1 MSNTSL
7 RILQTI
13 EKQKGFFTPHDIVS
27 AVLLPTSKAKKSKKG
42 TKVSQRQAQQTL
54 HRVHNAVTTLYQ
66 YGFLTKQNGKFKVAQ
81 PFCFTG
87 TFIHSKKGDGV
98 VNVQDDI
105 EVHIYREDVNHAR
118 NKDIVQVQLTDICRG
133 ILFGR
138 ITSIVTANKQMFF
151 ARCIKPNGKLRI
163 LTLLDV
169 PGNIQVITKE
179 NIKPGYLAIVTVK
192 NTFIQNY
199 QECSI
204 NAVIE
209 HEEQYDVERVVNK
222 YSLPGAHPEYE
233 HLAHIED
240 HVQPHELKNRKDF
253 RKLLTVT
260 IDGETAKDFD
270 DAISLEY
277 KNGIYTL
284 YVHIAD
290 VSAYVYK
297 DDAIDKE
304 AYNRGTSYYL
314 GNAVIP
320 MLPERL
326 SNDLCSLKAG
336 VDRLTLSVMLQF
348 DSHGNYRTHAIH
360 RGIINV
366 DQRLTYNL
374 AQEILNSKKRSK
386 IKTMLTHA
394 KDLAQKLKAK
404 RLSNGRVDLNL
415 ADARMIFDNNA
426 SIADIAF
433 ATRLDSHMIIE
444 EFMLSA
450 NEVVSRVL
458 RENNVPALYRIH
470 EPIAEEK
477 FIALQNFL
485 KTLGIT
491 LKEEDNAGLA
501 LQRVIDSVAQK
512 EYEQVVNFIVLK
524 SLMQAYYGPTP
535 LGHFG
540 LGFKDYT
547 HFTSPIRRYPDLIV
561 HRCIKS
567 LIDKEKPPY
576 SQDELTAIG
585 EQSSKLERIAQSA
598 ERDLLKLKSCRL
610 LQNKIG
616 EEFQG
621 IISGV
626 TRFGFYVSLLD
637 KPIEGMV
644 PLKFLTDDYYLVNE
658 DDYTVIGRRLGRRF
672 RLGDIVKVSLKN
684 VDIDFMRIDF
694 DVV

>member
-1 MSNTSL
+1 MSKTSS
-7 RILQTI
+7 RIVQAI
-13 EKQKGFFTPHDIVS
+13 EKQRGFFTTNDIVS
-27 AVLLPTSKAKKSKKG
+27 AILLPKPKSKKSKKS
-42 TKVSQRQAQQTL
+42 TKVSQHQAQQIAN
-54 HRVHNAVTTLYQ
+54 RVQKAVTTLYQ
-66 YGFLTKQNGKFKVAQ
+66 CGFLTKKKGKYRVAQ
-81 PFCFTG
+81 PFNFTG
-87 TFIHSKKGDGV
+87 TFIHNKKGDGV
-98 VNVQDDI
+98 VYLHDDI
-105 EVHIYREDVNHAR
+105 EVHINRKDINHAR
-118 NKDIVQVQLTDICRG
+118 NKDIVQVQLTDILRG
-133 ILFGR
+133 TIFGR
-138 ITSIVTANKQMFF
+138 VMSIVSANKQMFF
-151 ARCIKPNGKLRI
+151 ARCVKLNGKFRI
-163 LTLLDV
+163 LQLLDV

-179 NIKPGYLAIVTVK
+179 NIKTGVLAIVTVK
-192 NTFIQNY
+192 NSFIQNY
-199 QECSI
+199 QECTI
-204 NAVIE
+204 NALIE
-209 HEEQYDVERVVNK
+209 HEEQYDVQRIVGK
-222 YSLPGAHPEYE
+222 YSLPGAHPEYK
-233 HLAHIED
+233 HIENI
-240 HVQPHELKNRKDF
+240 VQYVHPHEHNNRKDF

-277 KNGIYTL
+277 KKGIYTL

-314 GNAVIP
+314 GNTVIP
-320 MLPERL
+320 MLPEKL

-348 DSHGNYRTHAIH
+348 DEHGNYRKHEIH

-366 DQRLTYNL
+366 DQRLTYNV
-374 AQEILNSKKRSK
+374 AQDILNSKKRSA
-386 IKTMLTHA
+386 IKTMLQHA

-415 ADARMIFDNNA
+415 ADAEMIFDNNA

-470 EPIAEEK
+470 EPIALEK

-491 LKEEDNAGLA
+491 LKEEDNPGLT
-501 LQRVIDSVAQK
+501 LQKVIDSVAQK
-512 EYEQVVNFIVLK
+512 EYQQVVNFLVLK

-567 LIDKEKPPY
+567 LIDRDKPPY
-576 SQDELTAIG
+576 SPDELSIIG
-585 EQSSKLERIAQSA
+585 EQSSKLERVAQSA
-598 ERDLLKLKSCRL
+598 ERDLLKLKACRL
-610 LQNKIG
+610 LEDKIG
-616 EEFQG
+616 EEFEG

-637 KPIEGMV
+637 KPMEGMV

-672 RLGDIVKVSLKN
+672 RLGDLVKVILRN
-684 VDIDFMRIDF
+684 VDTNFMRIDF

>member
-1 MSNTSL
+1 MSKTSS
-7 RILQTI
+7 RILHTI
-13 EKQKGFFTPHDIVS
+13 EKQKGYFTPHDIIA
-27 AVLLPTSKAKKSKKG
+27 AVLLSKPEGKKTKKR
-42 TKVSQRQAQQTL
+42 KSSQREAQKTAN
-54 HRVHNAVTTLYQ
+54 RVQNALATLYQ
-66 YGFLTKQNGKFKVAQ
+66 CGLLAKQKGKFKIQQ
-81 PFCFTG
+81 PFTFTG
-87 TFIHSKKGDGV
+87 TFIHNKKGDGIV
-98 VNVQDDI
+98 YLNDEV

-118 NKDIVQVQLTDICRG
+118 NKDIVQVQLTDIRRG
-133 ILFGR
+133 TLFGKV
-138 ITSIVTANKQMFF
+138 TGIVSPNKQMFF

-163 LTLLDV
+163 LQLLDV

-179 NIKPGYLAIVTVK
+179 PIKPESLAIVTVK
-192 NTFIQNY
+192 NAFIQNY
-199 QECSI
+199 QECTI
-204 NAVIE
+204 NAIIE
-209 HEEQYDVERVVNK
+209 DEEQYDVQRIVSK
-222 YSLPGAHPEYE
+222 HSLPGAHPEYT
-233 HLAHIED
+233 HLANIEEY
-240 HVQPHELKNRKDF
+240 VKPHELKNRKDF

-277 KNGIYTL
+277 KNGLYTL

-297 DDAIDKE
+297 DDVIDKE

-348 DSHGNYRTHAIH
+348 DSYGNYRTHSIH

-386 IKTMLTHA
+386 IKTMLSHA
-394 KDLAQKLKAK
+394 KDLAYKLKAK

-415 ADARMIFDNNA
+415 ADAEMIFDNNA

-450 NEVVSRVL
+450 NEIVSRVL
-458 RENNVPALYRIH
+458 RENNVPTLYRIH
-470 EPIAEEK
+470 EPIAQEK

-491 LKEEDNAGLA
+491 LKEEENVGRA

-512 EYEQVVNFIVLK
+512 EYQQVVNFIVLK
-524 SLMQAYYGPTP
+524 SLMQAYYGPAP

-567 LIDKEKPPY
+567 LIDNIQPPY
-576 SQDELTAIG
+576 LPDELAIIG
-585 EQSSKLERIAQSA
+585 EQSSKLERVAQSA
-598 ERDLLKLKSCRL
+598 ERDLLKLKACRL
-610 LQNKIG
+610 LEDKVG
-616 EEFQG
+616 EQFEG

-672 RLGDIVKVSLKN
+672 RLGDLITVRLKS
-684 VDIDFMRIDF
+684 VDTDLMRIDF

>member
-1 MSNTSL
+1 MSKTTS
-7 RILQTI
+7 RIVQAI
-13 EKQKGFFTPHDIVS
+13 EKQRGFFTTNDIVS
-27 AVLLPTSKAKKSKKG
+27 AILFPTPRSKKSKKS
-42 TKVSQRQAQQTL
+42 TKVSQRMAQQTAN
-54 HRVHNAVTTLYQ
+54 HVQNAVTTLYQ
-66 YGFLTKQNGKFKVAQ
+66 YGFLSKQKGKYRVAQ
-81 PFCFTG
+81 PFNFTG
-87 TFIHSKKGDGV
+87 TFIHSKNGGGV
-98 VNVQDDI
+98 IYLRDDI

-118 NKDIVQVQLTDICRG
+118 NKDIVQVQLTDIRRG
-133 ILFGR
+133 TLFGR
-138 ITSIVTANKQMFF
+138 VMSIVTANKQIFF
-151 ARCIKPNGKLRI
+151 ARCVKANGKFHI
-163 LTLLDV
+163 LKLLDV

-179 NIKPGYLAIVTVK
+179 NIKTGVLAIVTVK
-192 NTFIQNY
+192 NSFIQNY
-199 QECSI
+199 QECTI
-204 NAVIE
+204 NALIE
-209 HEEQYDVERVVNK
+209 HEEHYDVQRIVGK
-222 YSLPGAHPEYE
+222 YSLPGSHPDYE
-233 HLAHIED
+233 HIENIEEY
-240 HVQPHELKNRKDF
+240 VQPQEYKNRKDY

-277 KNGIYTL
+277 KNGMSTL

-290 VSAYVYK
+290 VSAHVYK

-314 GNAVIP
+314 GNTVIP
-320 MLPERL
+320 MLPEKL

-336 VDRLTLSVMLQF
+336 IDRLTLSVMLQF
-348 DSHGNYRTHAIH
+348 DEHGNYRKHEIQ

-366 DQRLTYNL
+366 DQRLTYNA
-374 AQEILNSKKRSK
+374 AQEILNSKKRGP
-386 IKTMLTHA
+386 IKTMLVHA

-415 ADARMIFDNNA
+415 ADAEMIFDNNA

-470 EPIAEEK
+470 EPIALEK

-491 LKEEDNAGLA
+491 LKKEENIGLA
-501 LQRVIDSVAQK
+501 LQKVIDSVAQK
-512 EYEQVVNFIVLK
+512 EYQQVVNFIVLK

-567 LIDKEKPPY
+567 LLDKTQPPY
-576 SQDELTAIG
+576 AQDELAVIG
-585 EQSSKLERIAQSA
+585 EQSSNLERVGQNA
-598 ERDLLKLKSCRL
+598 ERDLLKLKACRL
-610 LQNKIG
+610 LEDRIG
-616 EEFQG
+616 EEFEG

-658 DDYTVIGRRLGRRF
+658 DDYTVIGKRLGRRF
-672 RLGDIVKVSLKN
+672 RLGDMVKVRLRN
-684 VDIDFMRIDF
+684 VDTDFMRIDF
-694 DVV
+694 DVI

>member
-1 MSNTSL
+1 MSKTSS
-7 RILQTI
+7 RIVQAI
-13 EKQKGFFTPHDIVS
+13 EKQKGFFTPNDIVS
-27 AVLLPTSKAKKSKKG
+27 SVLLSTTKSKKSKKS
-42 TKVSQRQAQQTL
+42 TKVSQRQAQQTAN
-54 HRVHNAVTTLYQ
+54 RVQNAISTLYQ
-66 YGFLTKQNGKFKVAQ
+66 CGFVTKQKGKYRVAQ
-81 PFCFTG
+81 PFSFTG
-87 TFIHSKKGDGV
+87 TFIHSKKGDGIV
-98 VNVQDDI
+98 YLHDDI

-118 NKDIVQVQLTDICRG
+118 NKDIVQVQLTDIHRG
-133 ILFGR
+133 TLFGR
-138 ITSIVTANKQMFF
+138 VTSIVTANKQMFF
-151 ARCIKPNGKLRI
+151 ARCVKPNGKFYI
-163 LTLLDV
+163 LQLLDV

-179 NIKPGYLAIVTVK
+179 NIKPGVLAIVTVK
-192 NTFIQNY
+192 NSFIQNY
-199 QECSI
+199 QECTI
-204 NAVIE
+204 NTLIE
-209 HEEQYDVERVVNK
+209 HEEEYDVQRIVGK

-233 HLAHIED
+233 HLETIEQD
-240 HVQPHELKNRKDF
+240 VHPHELNNRKDY

-270 DAISLEY
+270 DAISIEY

-297 DDAIDKE
+297 DDTIDKE

-314 GNAVIP
+314 GNTVIP
-320 MLPERL
+320 MLPEKL

-348 DSHGNYRTHAIH
+348 DEHGNYKTHKINRA
-360 RGIINV
+360 IINV
-366 DQRLTYNL
+366 DQRLTYNV
-374 AQEILNSKKRSK
+374 AQEILNSKKRSA
-386 IKTMLTHA
+386 IKTMLVHA

-415 ADARMIFDNNA
+415 ADAEMIFDNNA

-458 RENNVPALYRIH
+458 RQNNVPTLYRIH
-470 EPIAEEK
+470 EPIAQEK

-485 KTLGIT
+485 KSLGIT
-491 LKEEDNAGLA
+491 LKEEENVGLA

-512 EYEQVVNFIVLK
+512 EYQQVVNFIVLK

-567 LIDKEKPPY
+567 LIDRVQPPY
-576 SQDELTAIG
+576 SPDELAVIG
-585 EQSSKLERIAQSA
+585 EQSSKLERVAQSA
-598 ERDLLKLKSCRL
+598 ERDLLKLKACRL
-610 LQNKIG
+610 LEERVG
-616 EEFQG
+616 EEFEG

-672 RLGDIVKVSLKN
+672 RLGDLVKVRLIN
-684 VDIDFMRIDF
+684 VDTDFMRIDF
-694 DVV
+694 EVV

>member
-1 MSNTSL
+1 MSKTSS
-7 RILQTI
+7 RIVQAI
-13 EKQKGFFTPHDIVS
+13 EKQKGFFTPNDIVA
-27 AVLLPTSKAKKSKKG
+27 AVLLSPSKSKKSKKS
-42 TKVSQRQAQQTL
+42 TRVSQRQAQQTAN
-54 HRVHNAVTTLYQ
+54 RVQNAVITLYQ
-66 YGFLTKQNGKFKVAQ
+66 YGFLTKKKGKFKVIQ
-81 PFCFTG
+81 PFNFTG
-87 TFIHSKKGDGV
+87 TFIHSKKGDGIV
-98 VNVQDDI
+98 YLHDDI
-105 EVHIYREDVNHAR
+105 EVHIYREDVMHAR
-118 NKDIVQVQLTDICRG
+118 NKDIVQAQLTDIRRG

-138 ITSIVTANKQMFF
+138 VTSIVTANKQMFF
-151 ARCIKPNGKLRI
+151 ARCLKPNGKFRMLQ
-163 LTLLDV
+163 LLDV

-179 NIKPGYLAIVTVK
+179 NIKPGVLAIVTVK
-192 NTFIQNY
+192 NSFIQNY
-199 QECSI
+199 QECTI

-209 HEEQYDVERVVNK
+209 NEEQYDVQRIVGK

-233 HLAHIED
+233 HIENIEQYV
-240 HVQPHELKNRKDF
+240 HPHELAHRKDY

-270 DAISLEY
+270 DAISIEY
-277 KNGIYTL
+277 KNGVYTL

-314 GNAVIP
+314 GNTVIP
-320 MLPERL
+320 MLPEKL

-348 DSHGNYRTHAIH
+348 DEYGNYRTHEIH

-366 DQRLTYNL
+366 DQRLTYNV
-374 AQEILNSKKRSK
+374 AQEILNSKKRSA
-386 IKTMLTHA
+386 IKTMLGHA

-415 ADARMIFDNNA
+415 ADAEMIFDNNA

-458 RENNVPALYRIH
+458 RQNNVPTLYRIH
-470 EPIAEEK
+470 EPIAQEK

-485 KTLGIT
+485 KTLGII
-491 LKEEDNAGLA
+491 LKEEENVGLA

-512 EYEQVVNFIVLK
+512 EYQQVVNFIVLK

-567 LIDKEKPPY
+567 LIDRVQPPY
-576 SQDELTAIG
+576 SPDELAVIG
-585 EQSSKLERIAQSA
+585 EQSSKLERVAQSA
-598 ERDLLKLKSCRL
+598 ERDLLKLKACRL
-610 LQNKIG
+610 LEERVG
-616 EEFQG
+616 EEFEG

-672 RLGDIVKVSLKN
+672 RLGDLVKVRLIN
-684 VDIDFMRIDF
+684 VDTDFMRIDF
-694 DVV
+694 EVV

>member
-1 MSNTSL
+1 MSKTSS
-7 RILQTI
+7 RILHTI
-13 EKQKGFFTPHDIVS
+13 EKQKGYFTPHDII
-27 AVLLPTSKAKKSKKG
+27 AALLLSKPEAKKA
-42 TKVSQRQAQQTL
+42 TKRKTSQREAQKTANRVQNALATL
-54 HRVHNAVTTLYQ
+54 HQCGL
-66 YGFLTKQNGKFKVAQ
+66 LTKQKGKFKIQQ
-81 PFCFTG
+81 PFTFTG
-87 TFIHSKKGDGV
+87 TFIHNKKGDGIV
-98 VNVQDDI
+98 YLNDEI

-118 NKDIVQVQLTDICRG
+118 NKDIVQVQLTDIRRG
-133 ILFGR
+133 TLFGKV
-138 ITSIVTANKQMFF
+138 TGIVSPNKQMFF

-163 LTLLDV
+163 LQLLDV
-169 PGNIQVITKE
+169 PGNIQVICKE
-179 NIKPGYLAIVTVK
+179 PIKPDSLAIVTVK
-192 NTFIQNY
+192 NSFMQNY
-199 QECSI
+199 QECTI
-204 NAVIE
+204 NAIIE
-209 HEEQYDVERVVNK
+209 DEEQYDVQRIVSK
-222 YSLPGAHPEYE
+222 HSLPGAHPEYTHLEKIEE
-233 HLAHIED
+233 H
-240 HVQPHELKNRKDF
+240 VKPHELKNRKDF

-270 DAISLEY
+270 DAISLVY
-277 KNGIYTL
+277 KNGTYTL

-304 AYNRGTSYYL
+304 AFNRGTSYYL

-348 DSHGNYRTHAIH
+348 DSHGNYRTHSIH

-366 DQRLTYNL
+366 DQRLTYTL
-374 AQEILNSKKRSK
+374 AQQILNSKKRCK
-386 IKTMLTHA
+386 FKTMLSHA
-394 KDLAQKLKAK
+394 RDLAYKLKAK

-415 ADARMIFDNNA
+415 ADAEMIFDNNA

-450 NEVVSRVL
+450 NEIVSRVL
-458 RENNVPALYRIH
+458 RENNVPTLYRIH
-470 EPIAEEK
+470 EPIAQEK

-485 KTLGIT
+485 KTLGIS
-491 LKEEDNAGLA
+491 LKEEENVGRA
-501 LQRVIDSVAQK
+501 LQKVIDSVAQK
-512 EYEQVVNFIVLK
+512 EYQQVVNFIVLK
-524 SLMQAYYGPTP
+524 SLMQAYYGPAP

-567 LIDKEKPPY
+567 LIDKVQPPY
-576 SQDELTAIG
+576 LPDELSVIG

-598 ERDLLKLKSCRL
+598 ERDLLKLKACRL
-610 LQNKIG
+610 LEDKVG
-616 EEFQG
+616 EQFEG

-658 DDYTVIGRRLGRRF
+658 DDYTVIGRRLGKRF
-672 RLGDIVKVSLKN
+672 RLGDLITVRLKS
-684 VDIDFMRIDF
+684 VDTDLMRIDF

>member
-1 MSNTSL
+1 MSKTSS
-7 RILQTI
+7 RIVQAI
-13 EKQKGFFTPHDIVS
+13 EKQKGFFTPNDIVS
-27 AVLLPTSKAKKSKKG
+27 AVLLSTSKSKKSKKS
-42 TKVSQRQAQQTL
+42 TKVSQRQAQQTAN
-54 HRVHNAVTTLYQ
+54 RVQNAISTLYQ
-66 YGFLTKQNGKFKVAQ
+66 CGFLTKQKGKYRVAQ
-81 PFCFTG
+81 PFSFTG
-87 TFIHSKKGDGV
+87 TFIHSKKGDGIV
-98 VNVQDDI
+98 YLHDDI

-118 NKDIVQVQLTDICRG
+118 NKDIVQVQLTDIRRG
-133 ILFGR
+133 TLFGR
-138 ITSIVTANKQMFF
+138 VTSIVTANKQMFF
-151 ARCIKPNGKLRI
+151 ARCVKPNGKFRI
-163 LTLLDV
+163 LQLIDV

-179 NIKPGYLAIVTVK
+179 NIKPGVLAIVTVK
-192 NTFIQNY
+192 NSFIQNY
-199 QECSI
+199 QECTI
-204 NAVIE
+204 NALIE
-209 HEEQYDVERVVNK
+209 HEEEYDVQRIVGK
-222 YSLPGAHPEYE
+222 FSLPGAHPEYE
-233 HLAHIED
+233 HLENIEQNV
-240 HVQPHELKNRKDF
+240 HPHELKNRKDY

-270 DAISLEY
+270 DAISIEY
-277 KNGIYTL
+277 KNGVYTL

-314 GNAVIP
+314 GNTVIP
-320 MLPERL
+320 MLPEKL

-348 DSHGNYRTHAIH
+348 DEHGNYKTHKINRA
-360 RGIINV
+360 IINV
-366 DQRLTYNL
+366 DQRLTYNV
-374 AQEILNSKKRSK
+374 AQEILNSKKRSA
-386 IKTMLTHA
+386 IKTMLVHA

-415 ADARMIFDNNA
+415 ADAEMIFDNNA

-458 RENNVPALYRIH
+458 RQNNVPTLYRIH
-470 EPIAEEK
+470 EPIAQEK

-485 KTLGIT
+485 KTLGII
-491 LKEEDNAGLA
+491 LKEEENVGLA

-512 EYEQVVNFIVLK
+512 EYQQVVNFIVLK

-567 LIDKEKPPY
+567 LIDRVQPPY
-576 SQDELTAIG
+576 SPDELAVIG
-585 EQSSKLERIAQSA
+585 EQSSKLERLAQSA
-598 ERDLLKLKSCRL
+598 ERDLLKLKACRL
-610 LQNKIG
+610 LEERVG
-616 EEFQG
+616 EEFEG

-672 RLGDIVKVSLKN
+672 RLGDLVKVRLIN
-684 VDIDFMRIDF
+684 VDTDFMRIDF
-694 DVV
+694 EVV

>member
-1 MSNTSL
+1 MSKSTS
-7 RILQTI
+7 RILQAI
-13 EKQKGFFTPHDIVS
+13 EKQKGFFTVNDIVS
-27 AVLLPTSKAKKSKKG
+27 AAVLPVSTRKKSKKSN
-42 TKVSQRQAQQTL
+42 KVSQRQAQQTAS
-54 HRVHNAVTTLYQ
+54 RAQNAVSTLYQ
-66 YGFLTKQNGKFKVAQ
+66 YGLLTRQKGKFKVAHL
-81 PFCFTG
+81 FNFTG
-87 TFIHSKKGDGV
+87 TFVHNKKGGGI
-98 VNVQDDI
+98 VNVHDDI
-105 EVHIYREDVNHAR
+105 EIHINREDINHAR
-118 NKDIVQVQLTDICRG
+118 NKDVVQVHLTDIRRG
-133 ILFGR
+133 TLFGR
-138 ITSIVTANKQMFF
+138 VTSIVSANKEMFF
-151 ARCIKPNGKLRI
+151 ARCIKPNGKFRI
-163 LTLLDV
+163 LQLLDV

-179 NIKPGYLAIVTVK
+179 HIKPKSLAIVTVK
-192 NTFIQNY
+192 NSFIQNY

-204 NAVIE
+204 NAIIE
-209 HEEQYDVERVVNK
+209 REEQYDVQRIASK
-222 YSLPGAHPEYE
+222 YSLPGAHPTYE
-233 HLAHIED
+233 HLENIEQ
-240 HVQPHELKNRKDF
+240 HVQPHELKNRKDYH
-253 RKLLTVT
+253 KLLTVT

-277 KNGIYTL
+277 KNGAYTL

-304 AYNRGTSYYL
+304 ALNRGTSYYL
-314 GNAVIP
+314 GNTVIP

-348 DSHGNYRTHAIH
+348 DSHGNYRKHQIH

-374 AQEILNSKKRSK
+374 AQEILDSKKRSA
-386 IKTMLTHA
+386 IKTMLSHA
-394 KDLAQKLKAK
+394 KELAQKLKTR

-415 ADARMIFDNNA
+415 ADAEMIFDNNA

-450 NEVVSRVL
+450 NELVSRVL
-458 RENNVPALYRIH
+458 RENDVPALYRIH

-491 LKEEDNAGLA
+491 LKKEENVGLA

-512 EYEQVVNFIVLK
+512 EYQQVVNFIVLK
-524 SLMQAYYGPTP
+524 SLMQAYYGPKP

-540 LGFKDYT
+540 LGFRDYT

-567 LIDKEKPPY
+567 LIDKDKPPY
-576 SQDELTAIG
+576 LPDELAEIG
-585 EQSSKLERIAQSA
+585 EQSSKLERVAQNA
-598 ERDLLKLKSCRL
+598 ERDLLKLKACRL
-610 LQNKIG
+610 LEDKIG
-616 EEFQG
+616 EEFEG

-672 RLGDIVKVSLKN
+672 RLGDLVKVRLKN
-684 VDIDFMRIDF
+684 VDTDLMRIDF

>member
-1 MSNTSL
+1 MSKTSS
-7 RILQTI
+7 RIVQAI
-13 EKQKGFFTPHDIVS
+13 EKQKGFFTPNDIVS
-27 AVLLPTSKAKKSKKG
+27 AVLLSTSKSKKSKKS
-42 TKVSQRQAQQTL
+42 TKVSQRQAQQTAN
-54 HRVHNAVTTLYQ
+54 RVQNAISTLYQ
-66 YGFLTKQNGKFKVAQ
+66 CGFLTKQKGKYRVAQ
-81 PFCFTG
+81 PFSFTG
-87 TFIHSKKGDGV
+87 TFIHSKKGDGIV
-98 VNVQDDI
+98 YLHDDI

-118 NKDIVQVQLTDICRG
+118 NKDIVQVQLTDIRRG
-133 ILFGR
+133 TLFGR
-138 ITSIVTANKQMFF
+138 VTSIVTANKQMFF
-151 ARCIKPNGKLRI
+151 ARCVKPNGKFRI
-163 LTLLDV
+163 LQLIDV

-179 NIKPGYLAIVTVK
+179 NIKPGVLAIVTVK
-192 NTFIQNY
+192 NSFIQNY
-199 QECSI
+199 QECTI
-204 NAVIE
+204 NALIE
-209 HEEQYDVERVVNK
+209 HEEEYDVQRIVGK
-222 YSLPGAHPEYE
+222 FSLPGAHPEYE
-233 HLAHIED
+233 HLENIEQNV
-240 HVQPHELKNRKDF
+240 HPHELKNRKDY

-270 DAISLEY
+270 DAISIEY
-277 KNGIYTL
+277 KNGVYTL

-314 GNAVIP
+314 GNTVIP
-320 MLPERL
+320 MLPEKL

-348 DSHGNYRTHAIH
+348 DEHGNYKTHKINRA
-360 RGIINV
+360 IINV
-366 DQRLTYNL
+366 DQRLTYNV
-374 AQEILNSKKRSK
+374 AQEILNSKKRSA
-386 IKTMLTHA
+386 IKTMLVHA

-415 ADARMIFDNNA
+415 ADAEMIFDNNA

-433 ATRLDSHMIIE
+433 ATRLNSHMIIE

-458 RENNVPALYRIH
+458 RQNNVPTLYRIH
-470 EPIAEEK
+470 EPIAQEK

-485 KTLGIT
+485 KTLGII
-491 LKEEDNAGLA
+491 LKEEENVGLA

-512 EYEQVVNFIVLK
+512 EYQQVVNFIVLK

-567 LIDKEKPPY
+567 LIDRVQPPY
-576 SQDELTAIG
+576 SPDELAVIG
-585 EQSSKLERIAQSA
+585 EQSSKLERLAQSA
-598 ERDLLKLKSCRL
+598 ERDLLKLKACRL
-610 LQNKIG
+610 LEERVG
-616 EEFQG
+616 EEFEG

-672 RLGDIVKVSLKN
+672 RLGDLVKVRLIN
-684 VDIDFMRIDF
+684 VDTDFMRIDF
-694 DVV
+694 EVV